1 MVPNQVG
8 LQHGAK
14 VGGGEAGVPLNPDGI
29 PLWCVDLV
37 PPKAELM
44 KKAANDL
51 TWVPLAVLYGDVQAM
66 PSWICAIAHVSKLKQ
81 LVNASVLRFLPSGCA
96 AWEHE
101 GLEVSLTACPD
112 FFLSRHRAWSR
123 IVW

>member
-29 PLWCVDLV
+29 PLWCADLV

-44 KKAANDL
+44 KAANDL
-51 TWVPLAVLYGDVQAM
+51 TWFPLAVLYGDVQAM

-81 LVNASVLRFLPSGCA
+81 LVNASVLRLG
-96 AWEHE
+96 
-101 GLEVSLTACPD
+101 T
-112 FFLSRHRAWSR
+112 
-123 IVW
+123 